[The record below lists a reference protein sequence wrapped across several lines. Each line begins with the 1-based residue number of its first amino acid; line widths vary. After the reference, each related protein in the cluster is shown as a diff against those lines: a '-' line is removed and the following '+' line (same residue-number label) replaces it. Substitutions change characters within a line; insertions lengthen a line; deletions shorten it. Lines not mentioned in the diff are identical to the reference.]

1 MAIILMLVL
10 FGLFL
15 GIEYIRRDTRIAPGR
30 AITGYSWPGYTW
42 TGAYAQD
49 GGEPYQDP
57 LERDLQGLFGEGI

>member
-15 GIEYIRRDTRIAPGR
+15 GIEYARRPVRVSPGR
-30 AITGYSWPGYTW
+30 AITADGWEEYMW

-49 GGEPYQDP
+49 GGEPYDNF
-57 LERDLQGLFGEGI
+57 LGEGI